1 MQAQMTAA
9 KFIEIGSTRMCYY
22 EEGHGD
28 VILLL
33 HGWPQTSYVWRK
45 VMPELAKTNRVIAV
59 DLPGLGDSEA
69 IASYDTGS
77 VAEII
82 SRFISVMEI
91 AKVHLVS
98 HDVGSWVAVSF
109 ALNFEGQLQSL
120 TVIDAAIPGFM
131 SDAVFKP
138 ENAKKIWQFYFHAVA
153 DIPEFLVA
161 GKEKEYF
168 SWYFSNKSFIR
179 SAISEED
186 LDVYVQAYA
195 GKEKLGR
202 GFEYYRAFN
211 ESAAHNIAVQ
221 RRLQIPVL
229 ALGGQYALGEQIG
242 NALKAVSDPRVIV
255 IKDCGHYVPE
265 EQPEETV
272 KHIRAAIGG

>member
-1 MQAQMTAA
+1 MQAQMPDA
-9 KFIEIGSTRMCYY
+9 KFIEIESTKLCYY
-22 EEGHGD
+22 EQGHGE

-45 VMPELAKTNRVIAV
+45 VMPELAKKHRVIAV
-59 DLPGLGDSEA
+59 DLPGLGNSGA
-69 IASYDTGS
+69 AGSYDTRS

-82 SRFISVMEI
+82 SKFITVQKI
-91 AKVHLVS
+91 GKVHLVS

-109 ALNFEGQLQSL
+109 ALDHEEQLNTL

-131 SDAVFKP
+131 GEEVFKP
-138 ENAKKIWQFYFHAVA
+138 GNAKKIWQFYFHAVA

-161 GKEKEYF
+161 GKEKEYL
-168 SWYFSNKSFIR
+168 SWYFSNKSFVKP
-179 SAISEED
+179 AISEHD
-186 LDVYVQAYA
+186 LEVYVKAYT
-195 GKEKLGR
+195 GKERLGR
-202 GFEYYRAFN
+202 GFDYYRAFN
-211 ESAAHNIAVQ
+211 VSAQCNKVAA

-242 NALKAVSDPRVIV
+242 NALKAVCTPKVVV

-272 KHIRAAIGG
+272 KYIRAAIGG